1 MGILSTPKKYPP
13 RTRTSTRSEKI
24 ISNSRNNNASKA
36 NINSKPTK
44 KKENKNNAKTPQNR
58 RENHMFVTPESST
71 SFCYNV
77 PKGTEYSQNQNN
89 THKYHNLEPNLHQ
102 SNSNLAYND
111 KLNEIEVLHDALEK
125 QKKATE
131 LKEKENMVLTLLLNQ
146 KKSRYRKRR
155 KLNDFDINIKFIVK
169 NQLFPR
175 LKFITS
181 KRELDD
187 CKNQIGTFIFKK
199 YAEKHSK
206 PPNRVIFWNN
216 AKDSVS
222 EAISEKRN
230 AVQSSIKKKWFGK

>member
-1 MGILSTPKKYPP
+1 
-13 RTRTSTRSEKI
+13 
-24 ISNSRNNNASKA
+24 
-36 NINSKPTK
+36 
-44 KKENKNNAKTPQNR
+44 
-58 RENHMFVTPESST
+58 MFVTPESST

-187 CKNQIGTFIFKK
+187 CNNQIGTYIFEK
-199 YAEKHSK
+199 YAKKHSK
-206 PPNRVIFWNN
+206 PTNREMFWNK
-216 AKDSVS
+216 AKDSVC